1 MKWLNWFKKLGH
13 ALLTGLR
20 RFPAGVLLS
29 MAITVV
35 ILILNHRSSLMS
47 NVERDDWTRALMVMI
62 LGFPMAL
69 GLHLL
74 LERGQKPPAYKP
86 AGLLTRLAA
95 FLPLAGGLVA
105 YAWYLLP
112 QLEDVPVI
120 RLAMLTAAAGVL
132 FVIAPYWWRR
142 DGLALHSTRLL
153 TRLLVTVLYAGI
165 LMLSLF
171 AILFTL
177 ENLLNVNIVE
187 DHYADTA
194 TFVWALF
201 APLFFMAG
209 IPGVREVP
217 QQTDSP
223 KTLRFLLH
231 YILIPLI
238 WVYTAILYAYSAKIL
253 IDREWPRGLVSS
265 LILAYLCVG
274 LLVWFLSA
282 PIKGDTKLAVFH
294 HRWFP
299 WSAAPLFAILFIA
312 LFMRITPYGF
322 TEERWFAFLLALW
335 CAFAVAFLS
344 ARSLYRKRD
353 PEAAGLRLIVLP
365 LSLALLLV
373 SSVAGPV
380 SAFQISIRSQN
391 NHLERLLTRNGM
403 LQDGKA
409 TAAPQAVSREDAAR
423 MASILYWFEGTHSMN
438 EVRSLS
444 DTADVAEAA
453 KRMNLDLD
461 GEYPRYQ
468 NRYVQL
474 RSQEEFTPLAVG
486 GFDLLYEIG
495 YNDAS
500 YQDEASGLVVR
511 RDQALQEI
519 TVRREETI
527 LARWDMDALFTTL
540 TDTYGDGAP
549 LGEIVIPAT
558 DMTFDASAEGM
569 RFRLVLRRLSG
580 SLGAEEDVKDGFAE
594 GILLVDL
601 P

>member
-1 MKWLNWFKKLGH
+1 MKMLNWFKKLGR
-13 ALLTGLR
+13 ALLEGLR

-29 MAITVV
+29 VAITVV
-35 ILILNHRSSLMS
+35 ILVLNHRSSLMS
-47 NVERDDWTRALMVMI
+47 ATERDDWTRALMVMI
-62 LGFPMAL
+62 LGFPAAL

-74 LERGQKPPAYKP
+74 MEKSQRPPEYKP
-86 AGLLTRLAA
+86 AGILPHLAA
-95 FLPLAGGLVA
+95 FLPLAGGLTA
-105 YAWYLLP
+105 YAWFLLP

-120 RLAMLTAAAGVL
+120 RLIMLTAAAVVL
-132 FVIAPYWWRR
+132 FVTIPCWWRR

-177 ENLLNVNIVE
+177 ENLLNVNIVD

-231 YILIPLI
+231 YILIPLL

-253 IDREWPRGLVSS
+253 VDREWPRGLVSS

-282 PIKGDTKLAVFH
+282 PVKGDTRLALFH

-299 WSAAPLFAILFIA
+299 WSAAPLFAILFTA

-335 CAFAVAFLS
+335 CAFAILFLCL
-344 ARSLYRKRD
+344 RSLYRKRD
-353 PEAAGLRLIVLP
+353 PETAGFRLIVLP
-365 LSLALLLV
+365 LSLALFLL
-373 SSVAGPV
+373 SSVVGPV
-380 SAFQISIRSQN
+380 SAFQVSIRSQN
-391 NHLERLLTRNGM
+391 NHLERLLASNGM
-403 LQDGKA
+403 LRDGKA
-409 TAAPQAVSREDAAR
+409 TAASQAVSKEDAAR
-423 MASILYWFEGTHSMN
+423 IASILYWFEETHGMKQ
-438 EVRSLS
+438 VRSLS
-444 DTADVAEAA
+444 DTSDVAEAA
-453 KRMNLDLD
+453 KRLNLDLD

-468 NRYVQL
+468 SRYVQL
-474 RSQEEFTPLAVG
+474 RTRDELSPLPVS
-486 GFDLLYEIG
+486 GFDLLYELG
-495 YNDAS
+495 YTDAPF
-500 YQDEASGLVVR
+500 QEDATGLDVR
-511 RDQALQEI
+511 IDQERQEI
-519 TVRREETI
+519 TIRRGEAL
-527 LARWDMDALFTTL
+527 LAQWDMNALFKTL

-549 LGEIVIPAT
+549 LGEVVIP
-558 DMTFDASAEGM
+558 DEEMTFDESAEGM
-569 RFRLVLRRLSG
+569 RFRLVLRRLGG
-580 SLGAEEDVKDGFAE
+580 SLGDTDFGRNGYAE
-594 GILLVDL
+594 GVLLIDL